1 MIKDRV
7 FQKRIKGK
15 VLAMAMTAVMTSL
28 FVPLTAGAAQGDA
41 SSKHTVS
48 NFKANLVLANNKQIG
63 WHWDGETGTAA
74 ENCYDANGVC
84 QGHKI
89 MASGSGGYGIKV
101 EKGANHRVILSKTTI
116 ATNNTAQIGAIELE
130 DSATLTL
137 VLDGESTLTSAAGYA
152 GIHVPS
158 SANLT
163 IQSAN
168 GQDAS
173 GNEKDKL
180 SVKSLHGAAGI
191 GGAGYSGPNAT
202 AGTITIDGGM
212 ILAEGGNTGAGIGGA
227 GSGKTTAIKINGGT
241 VIAKGGDGKPDEPKG
256 TPGIGSVNG
265 GQVTINGG
273 KVIAVGGDDYNSTTH
288 ASGISGNSLTALNG
302 GNTVIIS
309 DAFDRN
315 LATTGFNGLVWD
327 INRNADGKVID
338 SKGNLI
344 TVIDSN
350 QNSNTDMEKLAA
362 ILDKSNQDEYGNHG
376 HTCTVYG
383 KATMPADFPDDF
395 GKDDT
400 LVIGSGTQFLIPVDG
415 PTLTNEGKII
425 GSGTLINP
433 DKLVNAGGT
442 FSKDID
448 LIVSFDPKQDLTLK
462 DLTYT
467 GESFA
472 DRPDVFE
479 YKTQR
484 LVDGDYIPV
493 DRTGLTYTIEKTD
506 NPDYDMAAN
515 GVKDAGTYNLEFT
528 YGTSK
533 YPIEVVVKQRDL
545 ADEGIQVEP
554 IPGKD
559 YIGRAF
565 TSGDFENGD
574 VVVKYNG
581 NQLKTQ
587 DYSFTP
593 DPTREDAGTASMTI
607 TAKADGNFMGERKT
621 SFTINKVAIDE
632 AEVTL
637 RGGGAESVVYNGE
650 SHKPDV
656 DTIKLTVEDKNGTD
670 GKSVLTVTDYEKK
683 YSTDDFINAGKITI
697 EITTDKSKNF
707 TGSCEKTFEIKP
719 RQLIVQSI
727 TAESRSFDGTAK
739 VRITDVDVDLAS
751 DGENSDSAHILSG
764 DFKRIGEPTEL
775 TGFVASGGQPVEVA
789 VVGPTY
795 DQVVLKDDMCLSGE
809 KGRNYTLAGLYEK
822 SNIQPSPDPDG
833 KPKGPNALL
842 EPVII
847 SQREAPEIKLTGEPI
862 PDEAARA
869 FGCKLTVAG
878 IKEGVDVIDK
888 DSTIHYYMSDGEAD
902 VPDKGNL
909 EMWKHGTLENLVWD
923 AVISPNSDRVFYAFI
938 EGSPNVKESEVV
950 QCHVAFGKLPRS
962 EAPSSCTLSA
972 VLNEDGETY
981 TLIVEPEQETTLG
994 QPDGVYRYSFDPEGK
1009 AETYTYSNRMDNA
1022 EPNTEY
1028 TAWIKFAADEIYEE
1042 STEGTPASIKTD
1054 SSEAKKP
1061 EITCNGVTQ
1070 TEGEIPFY
1078 GTADVSI
1085 DYTGKLAGMDV
1096 YYTTDNSTPTASS
1109 TKYNGTFTIDKDKTT
1124 VKAIAIKAGVATSA
1138 VTSVE
1143 LTKAG
1148 EADDPN
1154 NPGGNQPSGT
1164 EEVIPVIKA
1173 LDDSTIQN
1181 SPLGNTEFNTMD
1193 AVTQQMASKI
1203 LLKKGYTNSQM
1214 IYCDLTVQIRRENG
1228 QYTDATEEDF
1238 AKAGTKGIRV
1248 GLAFEGLRAFGLPA
1262 EVNGE
1267 KYNFAVS
1274 HMFSTDIPR
1283 LSVTAGQ
1290 TEEPTVSKT
1299 ADGKGIAFYVTGT
1312 SPLAIAWAD
1321 IASSDPNPVE
1331 DPDNPNNPDDPNNPT
1346 DPDNPN
1352 NPDDPNNPVNPDDS
1366 NNNQPGDGDQN
1377 GSDGTTSQTDT
1388 EKQGVSDDSK
1398 NALSNIMPKTGDP
1411 LSFVPWIA
1419 AAVISIGVIASIMK
1433 KKSGKK
1439 NTDKKKKTT
1448 TAAKK
1453 TTQKTKKKK

>member
-28 FVPLTAGAAQGDA
+28 FVPLTAGAAEVDTGF
-41 SSKHTVS
+41 SHTVNPADFKS
-48 NFKANLVLANNKQIG
+48 NLILTSNKQIG
-63 WHWDGETGTAA
+63 WHWDGETGEAST
-74 ENCYDANGVC
+74 NCYDANGVC
-84 QGHKI
+84 KGHKI
-89 MASGSGGYGIKV
+89 LNVTNSNGYGIKV
-101 EKGANHRVILSKTTI
+101 EKGANHRIILSDSSITTQS
-116 ATNNTAQIGAIELE
+116 AAQIGAIDLE

-137 VLDGESTLTSAAGYA
+137 VLEGENELTSAKGYA

-168 GQDAS
+168 GQDLS
-173 GNEKDKL
+173 GNERDKL
-180 SVKSLHGAAGI
+180 TVKSLHGAAGI
-191 GGAGYSGPNAT
+191 GGSGYSGPNAT
-202 AGTITIDGGM
+202 AGTITIEGGK
-212 ILAEGGNTGAGIGGA
+212 ILAEGGNTGAGIGAA
-227 GSGKTTAIKINGGT
+227 GSGKVTAIKINGGT
-241 VIAKGGDGKPDEPKG
+241 VIAKGGDGIADSTEG
-256 TPGIGSVNG
+256 TPGIGSATG
-265 GQVTINGG
+265 GQITINGG
-273 KVIAVGGDDYNSTTH
+273 KVVAVGGDDYNSADH
-288 ASGISGNSLTALNG
+288 ASGIAGNSLTALNG

-309 DAFDRN
+309 DSFDKN
-315 LATTGFNGLVWD
+315 MVTTGFNGLVWD
-327 INRNADGKVID
+327 INRNVDGKVVD
-338 SKGNLI
+338 SKGDPI
-344 TVIDSN
+344 TTIDSSGSKTN
-350 QNSNTDMEKLAA
+350 MESLAGILEKGNSEH
-362 ILDKSNQDEYGNHG
+362 GNHG

-383 KATMPADFPDDF
+383 KATMPSDFPDDF
-395 GKDDT
+395 GSDDT

-415 PTLTNEGKII
+415 PTLTNEGKIT

-433 DKLVNAGGT
+433 NKLVNSGGT

-448 LIVSFDPKQDLTLK
+448 LIVSFDPEQDLTLK

-493 DRTGLTYTIEKTD
+493 DRTGLTYTIEKSD
-506 NPDYDMAAN
+506 DKDYDMDAY
-515 GVKDAGTYNLEFT
+515 GVRDAGAYKLTFT
-528 YGTSK
+528 YGVSK
-533 YPIEVVVKQRDL
+533 YPIDIVVKQRDL
-545 ADEGIQVEP
+545 SDEGIQVAP

-559 YIGRAF
+559 YIGRPFVA
-565 TSGDFENGD
+565 GDFENGD
-574 VVVKYNG
+574 VVVTYNG
-581 NQLKTQ
+581 NTLQTR
-587 DYSFTP
+587 DYQYTP

-607 TAKADGNFMGERKT
+607 TANADGNFTGSRT
-621 SFTINKVAIDE
+621 ASFIINKVPIDE

-637 RGGGAESVVYNGE
+637 RGGNAESVVYDGQ

-656 DTIKLTVEDKNGTD
+656 DSVKLTVDDKNGTD
-670 GKSVLTVTDYEKK
+670 GKTVLSVTDFDRKF
-683 YSTDDFINAGKITI
+683 STDDFTNAGKITI
-697 EITTDKSKNF
+697 EINAEKSKNF

-719 RQLIVQSI
+719 RTLIVQSI
-727 TAESRSFDGTAK
+727 TAESRTYDGTAR
-739 VRITDVDVDLAS
+739 VRITDVDIDLTS
-751 DGENSDSAHILSG
+751 DGENSDSTKILPG
-764 DFKRIGEPTEL
+764 DFKDIGEPTEL
-775 TGFVASGGQPVEVA
+775 TGLVASGDQALKVA
-789 VVGPTY
+789 TVDGSPY
-795 DQVVLKDDMCLSGE
+795 EEVVLEEDMCLSGT
-809 KGRNYTLAGLYEK
+809 KGRNYTLAGVYK
-822 SNIQPSPDPDG
+822 TSNIQPAADADG

-842 EPVII
+842 EPVRI

-878 IKEGVDVIDK
+878 IKEGIDVIDEE
-888 DSTIHYYMSDGEAD
+888 STIHYYMSDGEAD

-909 EMWKHGTLENLVWD
+909 DMWKHGKVDNLVWD
-923 AVISPNSDRVFYAFI
+923 AVISPNSDKVFYAFM
-938 EGSPNVKESEVV
+938 EGSSNVKESEVV

-962 EAPSSCTLSA
+962 EAPSSCTLKA
-972 VLNEDGETY
+972 VLSEDGETY
-981 TLIVEPEQETTLG
+981 TLIVEPEQDNTSLG
-994 QPDGVYRYSFDPEGK
+994 QPVYRYSFDPEGK
-1009 AETYTYSNRMDNA
+1009 AETYTYSNRMEGA

-1028 TAWIKFAADEIYEE
+1028 TAWIKYAADEIYEE
-1042 STEGTPASIKTD
+1042 STEGTSATIKTD

-1070 TEGEIPFY
+1070 SEGEISFY

-1085 DYTGKLAGMDV
+1085 DYTGNLSGMDI
-1096 YYTTDNSTPTASS
+1096 YYTTDGTTPTASS
-1109 TKYNGTFTIDKDKTT
+1109 TKYSEAFTVDKEKTT
-1124 VKAIAIKAGVATSA
+1124 VKAIAIKASVATSA
-1138 VTSVE
+1138 VTSVD
-1143 LTKAG
+1143 LIKAG
-1148 EADDPN
+1148 DANDPNNPN
-1154 NPGGNQPSGT
+1154 NPGGNQPGGT
-1164 EEVIPVIKA
+1164 EDIIPVVKK
-1173 LDDSTIQN
+1173 LDDATIQN
-1181 SPLGNTEFNTMD
+1181 SPLGSTEFNNMD

-1203 LLKKGYTNSQM
+1203 LLKKGYSNSQM

-1238 AKAGTKGIRV
+1238 AKAGSKGIRV

-1262 EVNGE
+1262 DVNGE

-1290 TEEPTVSKT
+1290 TEEPAVSKT
-1299 ADGKGIAFYVTGT
+1299 ADGKGIAFNVTGT

-1321 IASSDPNPVE
+1321 IANSDPNPVE
-1331 DPDNPNNPDDPNNPT
+1331 DPDDPTNPDDPNNPT
-1346 DPDNPN
+1346 DPDDPT
-1352 NPDDPNNPVNPDDS
+1352 NPDDPNNPTNPDDP
-1366 NNNQPGDGDQN
+1366 NNTSGDGNQN
-1377 GSDGTTSQTDT
+1377 GSDGTTSQTDAAQ
-1388 EKQGVSDDSK
+1388 QGVSDDSK

-1419 AAVISIGVIASIMK
+1419 AAVISIGVITGIMK

-1448 TAAKK
+1448 TTVKK
-1453 TTQKTKKKK
+1453 TTKKKK